1 MPQSFLAGVDSNKY
15 HVHPLPLSLF
25 MALSGIFSHSP
36 STHAHTYT
44 DCCSIV
50 ADQIAIEILCWCVW
64 VCVCGRCD
72 EKFVEQFVSS
82 LCGTRMHR
90 AVLISCPFTALT
102 VLCSPAFH
110 VAQIAICQSRKDEWS
125 KICLKRTPSYILRWP
140 STGFL
145 YADMSFSF

>member
-1 MPQSFLAGVDSNKY
+1 MCIHFRCPYLWHFQGSSPTPPPPTRTHTPIAAPLWLTKLQSKLFAGV
-15 HVHPLPLSLF
+15 
-25 MALSGIFSHSP
+25 
-36 STHAHTYT
+36 
-44 DCCSIV
+44 
-50 ADQIAIEILCWCVW
+50 CVC

-110 VAQIAICQSRKDEWS
+110 VAQIAICQSRKDESS

-140 STGFL
+140 STSFL
-145 YADMSFSF
+145 YADMCFSL